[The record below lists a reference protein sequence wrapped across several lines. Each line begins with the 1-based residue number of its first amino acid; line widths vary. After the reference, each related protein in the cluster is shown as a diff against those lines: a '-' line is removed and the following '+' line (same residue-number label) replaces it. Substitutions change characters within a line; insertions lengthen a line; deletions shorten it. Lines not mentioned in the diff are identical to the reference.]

1 MHDRFR
7 PRYDLLYKAMVYV
20 RSVEVP
26 SHSASPQLRHGVR
39 SDPEYLLRVYR
50 TRAVLEVVHHYTSGH
65 MWVVDQ
71 GREPVSGPL
80 DEHISAE
87 LLDENSDGLV
97 TTRTEW
103 DRASRRVALVEDDEE
118 VTRHIHDGANR
129 VVETRDALGNR
140 EPIAYD
146 QNSNPVS
153 VVSGVQ
159 KSLWA
164 SNQITP
170 SDPSWKP
177 PTPLTPPT
185 AVLQFP
191 PRTIGRR
198 PWPRP
203 AAARA
208 AIRRW
213 ASKPRLV
220 SQG

>member
-87 LLDENSDGLV
+87 LLDEITDLQADDAAWGPELLLGLFTPYQGAGLYSVEPAEADWLEWGSSASFDGKLPDL
-97 TTRTEW
+97 TLRLGHRCTEIVLNH
-103 DRASRRVALVEDDEE
+103 SF
-118 VTRHIHDGANR
+118 GSM
-129 VVETRDALGNR
+129 DAERQL
-140 EPIAYD
+140 EA
-146 QNSNPVS
+146 
-153 VVSGVQ
+153 VVSPAGPRD
-159 KSLWA
+159 
-164 SNQITP
+164 IRE
-170 SDPSWKP
+170 
-177 PTPLTPPT
+177 
-185 AVLQFP
+185 QF
-191 PRTIGRR
+191 GEDM
-198 PWPRP
+198 
-203 AAARA
+203 ARA
-208 AIRRW
+208 AEFFAGNPSRW
-213 ASKPRLV
+213 LP
-220 SQG
+220 GGG